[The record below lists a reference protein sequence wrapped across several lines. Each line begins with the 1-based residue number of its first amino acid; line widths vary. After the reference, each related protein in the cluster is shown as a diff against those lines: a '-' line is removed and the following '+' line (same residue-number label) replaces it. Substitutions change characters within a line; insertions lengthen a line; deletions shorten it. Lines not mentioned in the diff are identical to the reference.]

1 MVSEPPNTTLIFN
14 LSMAALS
21 YLCPSRLL
29 KWGQQIGLPLVDILY
44 FGQIV
49 SNLVCIFIHNNLPA
63 LGFGFVTDFNFDA
76 QEAK

>member
-29 KWGQQIGLPLVDILY
+29 KWDQQIGLPLVDIY

-63 LGFGFVTDFNFDA
+63 TLMRTRRVSNTSL
-76 QEAK
+76 